1 MGREA
6 LLMIINS
13 SRRRFMA
20 SRSPFRD
27 TLKMKVSAVLHLM
40 WKGPKIHRQSAAEG
54 FSKAS

>member
-27 TLKMKVSAVLHLM
+27 PLKMKVSAVLRLM
-40 WKGPKIHRQSAAEG
+40 WRDPERHGQRPAEG
-54 FSKAS
+54 IF

>member
-27 TLKMKVSAVLHLM
+27 ALKMKVSAVLRLM
-40 WKGPKIHRQSAAEG
+40 WKGPKRHRQRAAEG

>member
-1 MGREA
+1 
-6 LLMIINS
+6 MIINS

-27 TLKMKVSAVLHLM
+27 ALKMKVSAVLRLM
-40 WKGPKIHRQSAAEG
+40 WKGPKRHRQRAAEG